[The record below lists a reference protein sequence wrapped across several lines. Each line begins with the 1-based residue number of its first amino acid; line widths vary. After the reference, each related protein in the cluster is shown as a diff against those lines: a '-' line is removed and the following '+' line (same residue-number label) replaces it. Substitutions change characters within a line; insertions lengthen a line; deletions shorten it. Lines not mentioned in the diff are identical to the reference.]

1 MLYSRCPVPMPSEN
15 GFDEG
20 FRKPESRKMMRQAG
34 LNGIVMN
41 NKITLGEL
49 LSLGI
54 LMVTLAGGGYAL
66 HSDIAQVR
74 LELGEKID
82 AKFDQVDAK
91 VNEMNRRMADLQE
104 RVATVETIMRVQTSG
119 MATDK

>member
-1 MLYSRCPVPMPSEN
+1 
-15 GFDEG
+15 
-20 FRKPESRKMMRQAG
+20 
-34 LNGIVMN
+34 MN
-41 NKITLGEL
+41 NKIMLGEL

-66 HSDIAQVR
+66 HSDIAQVQ

-91 VNEMNRRMADLQE
+91 VNEVNRRMADLQE
-104 RVATVETIMRVQTSG
+104 RVATVETIVRVQASG